1 MPSRLLKI
9 NIYALDRRLAL
20 AAAFALFI
28 AIVFVDYI
36 TSYELSLTPFYL
48 FIVLLVTWNCSWQ
61 LGLLFAVMSFAAP
74 TIMGE
79 LNGSPYSEPIY
90 LYVDNANRLVS
101 YLVAMALT
109 AQLKAQHEREKH
121 SARRD
126 YLTGLA
132 NLKGFYEELN
142 IELARHRREKTP
154 LSVAYVDCDNFKAV
168 NDRSGHKEGDRLLE
182 EVAKILKSNVRKTD
196 VVGRLG
202 GDEFALVLSKTDQA
216 AAGNVIDKLR
226 GELTARMAQESW
238 PVTFSIGLAVF
249 ATVPTSEDEVILF
262 ADRLMYRVKTSG
274 KNNVLCE
281 SYPPQASAVDAN
293 VRR

>member
-1 MPSRLLKI
+1 MSERFLKI
-9 NIYALDRRLAL
+9 NIYSLDRRIAL
-20 AAAFALFI
+20 VAAVVLFA
-28 AIVFVDYI
+28 ATVSVDYV
-36 TSYELSLTPFYL
+36 TSYELSLAPFYL
-48 FIVLLVTWNCSWQ
+48 FIVLLVTWNCSWKT
-61 LGLLFAVMSFAAP
+61 GLLFAVMSFAAP

-79 LNGSPYSEPIY
+79 LGGSPYSEP
-90 LYVDNANRLVS
+90 LYFYIDNANRLIS

-109 AQLKAQHEREKH
+109 TQLKAQHEREKH

-142 IELARHRREKTP
+142 VELARHRREKAP

-168 NDRSGHKEGDRLLE
+168 NDKCGHREGDRLLE
-182 EVAKILKSNVRKTD
+182 EVAKILRSNVRKTD

-216 AAGNVIDKLR
+216 AAANVIEKLR
-226 GELTARMAQESW
+226 GDLAARMAQDNW
-238 PVTFSIGLAVF
+238 PVTFSIGLAIF
-249 ATVPTSEDEVILF
+249 PSVPASEDEVILC

-274 KNNVLCE
+274 KNNVLAE
-281 SYPPQASAVDAN
+281 IYPAQPGAAGGRQ
-293 VRR
+293 